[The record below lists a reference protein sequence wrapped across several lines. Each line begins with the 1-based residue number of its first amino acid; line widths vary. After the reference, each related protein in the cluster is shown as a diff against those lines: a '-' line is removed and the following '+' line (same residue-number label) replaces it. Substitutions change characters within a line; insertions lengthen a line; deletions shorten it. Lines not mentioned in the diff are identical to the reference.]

1 LAERFN
7 DHRVFNTAIQEAYII
22 GSTVGMSAVGVKPIV
37 EVQFADYI
45 YPGFNQLVT
54 EISKSCY
61 LSCGKFPIQ
70 TIIRVPLGAYGGGGP
85 YHSGSVET
93 TLLSVKGIK
102 VVYPSNAAD
111 MKGLMK
117 AAFLDPN
124 PVVMLEH
131 KGLYWSKVPGTE
143 EAKSIEPSR
152 DYILPLGKAALVT
165 NAVKEKIDSGESC
178 CIVTY
183 GMGVY
188 WAKSA
193 AKNFPGQIDI
203 IDLRTLYPLDESLVF
218 ETVKKHG
225 KCLVLTEEQ
234 QNNSFAEALAA
245 RISKACFQWLDA
257 PVDVLGALNV
267 PAVPMNIHLEQ
278 AMLPNSEK
286 VAEIIKHLLFS

>member
-1 LAERFN
+1 
-7 DHRVFNTAIQEAYII
+7 
-22 GSTVGMSAVGVKPIV
+22 
-37 EVQFADYI
+37 
-45 YPGFNQLVT
+45 
-54 EISKSCY
+54 
-61 LSCGKFPIQ
+61 
-70 TIIRVPLGAYGGGGP
+70 
-85 YHSGSVET
+85 
-93 TLLSVKGIK
+93 
-102 VVYPSNAAD
+102 
-111 MKGLMK
+111 
-117 AAFLDPN
+117 
-124 PVVMLEH
+124 
-131 KGLYWSKVPGTE
+131 
-143 EAKSIEPSR
+143 
-152 DYILPLGKAALVT
+152 LPLGKAALVT
-165 NAVKEKIDSGESC
+165 SAAKEKMNAGESC
-178 CIVTY
+178 CIITY

-188 WAKSA
+188 WAKAA
-193 AKNFPGQIDI
+193 AKKFPGQVDI